1 MTTLED
7 IVKNQWKKIEML
19 YNDIKQAERKIN
31 ENDKRINELEVLVH
45 VLMEKQNKNI
55 IKNYESSNI
64 KTILPDE

>member
-19 YNDIKQAERKIN
+19 YNNIKQAERKIN
-31 ENDKRINELEVLVH
+31 ENDKRIHELEVLVH

-55 IKNYESSNI
+55 
-64 KTILPDE
+64 TCL

>member
-19 YNDIKQAERKIN
+19 YNDIKQAERQIKL
-31 ENDKRINELEVLVH
+31 NDKRINELEILVH

-55 IKNYESSNI
+55 
-64 KTILPDE
+64 TCL

>member
-7 IVKNQWKKIEML
+7 IVRNQWKKIEML
-19 YNDIKQAERKIN
+19 YNDIKQAERQIN

-55 IKNYESSNI
+55 
-64 KTILPDE
+64 TCL